1 MQHNIITNNTVTGS
15 GGASEEESHE
25 IKDGKVE
32 GDTIT
37 FTVPNDEGDFHVTLH
52 LDGETL
58 SGDVIGSQ
66 EGEKM
71 TAKVKLTRVKS

>member
-1 MQHNIITNNTVTGS
+1 MRKSSTRSKG
-15 GGASEEESHE
+15 
-25 IKDGKVE
+25 GKVD

-37 FTVPNDEGDFHVTLH
+37 FTVSDDHGDLHVTLH